1 MALSDA
7 ELHRLRTELGDNLL
21 EVAASPYLG
30 LRSVWTV
37 IQANLEAPT
46 ISTTST
52 TSVTAAGATTLTLAS
67 ITGFAAKQ
75 RAVLDCDEQR
85 EVVTVRAVSGSTI
98 SVLCRKLHSG
108 TYPVEVETGE
118 TIVRGLLQDLE
129 IARQRV
135 LDAAA
140 SAGLKQVDEVQWF
153 GASDGRTQ
161 IDELVRHQRLLRGE
175 LARACGVSQFYRG
188 STSGSSSAIEV
199 Y

>member
-7 ELHRLRTELGDNLL
+7 ELFRLRTELGDNLL

-37 IQANLEAPT
+37 IQANLDEPT
-46 ISTTST
+46 ITTTST
-52 TSVTAAGATTLTLAS
+52 TTVSTAGATALTLAS
-67 ITGFAAKQ
+67 ATGFAAKQ
-75 RAVLDCDEQR
+75 RVQIDTDEQR
-85 EVVTVRAVSGSTI
+85 EVVTIRAVSGSTI
-98 SVLCRKLHSG
+98 SVLCRKTHSG

-129 IARQRV
+129 IARQRI
-135 LDAAA
+135 LDAAS

-153 GASDGRTQ
+153 GASDGRTVL
-161 IDELVRHQRLLRGE
+161 DELVRHQRTLRAE

-188 STSGSSSAIEV
+188 STAASSMYEV